1 MFKKTLIAAAVA
13 TLASSVAMAD
23 VSVSGQVKTY
33 FVTTDATSAGDDGKD
48 WAPVTDTA
56 IDFKASEDLGNGL
69 TAFAQITIDTDVDTD
84 TTATADAAVASTG
97 TIEKDSKLGL
107 KGGFG
112 TLVMGR
118 METLSEGA
126 VSSMMDDGGA
136 LESPLITGFDRYDAI
151 AYVSPTVNGLH
162 AAIAGTTNGD
172 AITTTDK
179 DGDGM
184 FQHIDFVVAYD
195 NGPLSVKVARADID
209 AADNSTANY
218 DVTTIA
224 ASYKIGALKVSAMN
238 VEKDFDDTTADLGDD
253 IYRLDYTMGNNSILL
268 GHRSHDAGT
277 GGTSNDL
284 TSLKLTHKLSARTA
298 AWVGVRDVESG
309 ADQTHFGMIHKF

>member
-33 FVTTDATSAGDDGKD
+33 FVTTDATSAGNDGKD

-56 IDFKASEDLGNGL
+56 IDFKASEDLGNGMSV
-69 TAFAQITIDTDVDTD
+69 FAQISLDTDAINASTTD
-84 TTATADAAVASTG
+84 TTTNQSS
-97 TIEKDSKLGL
+97 EKDSKLGL

-136 LESPLITGFDRYDAI
+136 LESPLITGFARYDAI

-172 AITTTDK
+172 AITTDDK

-209 AADNSTANY
+209 AAANSTANY

-268 GHRSHDAGT
+268 GHRSNDAGT
-277 GGTSNDL
+277 GVTSNDL

>member
-33 FVTTDATSAGDDGKD
+33 FVTTDATSAGNNGKD

-56 IDFKASEDLGNGL
+56 IDFKASEDLGNGMSV
-69 TAFAQITIDTDVDTD
+69 FAQISLDTDAINASTTD
-84 TTATADAAVASTG
+84 TTTNQSS
-97 TIEKDSKLGL
+97 EKDSKLGL

-136 LESPLITGFDRYDAI
+136 LESPLITGFARYDAI

-209 AADNSTANY
+209 AANNSTANY

-268 GHRSHDAGT
+268 GHRSNDAGT

>member
-33 FVTTDATSAGDDGKD
+33 FVTTDATSAGNNGKD

-56 IDFKASEDLGNGL
+56 IDFKASEDLGNGMSV
-69 TAFAQITIDTDVDTD
+69 FAQISLDTDAINASTTD
-84 TTATADAAVASTG
+84 TTTNQSS
-97 TIEKDSKLGL
+97 EKDSKLGL

-209 AADNSTANY
+209 AANNSTANY

-253 IYRLDYTMGNNSILL
+253 IYRLDYTIGNNSILL
-268 GHRSHDAGT
+268 GHRSNDAGT

>member
-13 TLASSVAMAD
+13 TMASSVAMAD

-33 FVTTDATSAGDDGKD
+33 FVTTDATSAGNNGKD

-56 IDFKASEDLGNGL
+56 IDFKASEDLGNGMSV
-69 TAFAQITIDTDVDTD
+69 FAQISLDTDAINASTTD
-84 TTATADAAVASTG
+84 TTTNQSS
-97 TIEKDSKLGL
+97 EKDSKLGL

-136 LESPLITGFDRYDAI
+136 LESPLITGFARYDAI

-209 AADNSTANY
+209 AAANSTANY

-268 GHRSHDAGT
+268 GHRSNDAGT
-277 GGTSNDL
+277 GGTNNDL

>member
-33 FVTTDATSAGDDGKD
+33 FVTTDATSAGSNGKD

-56 IDFKASEDLGNGL
+56 IDFKASEDLGNGMSV
-69 TAFAQITIDTDVDTD
+69 FAQISLDTDAINASTTD
-84 TTATADAAVASTG
+84 TTTNQSS
-97 TIEKDSKLGL
+97 EKDSKLGL

>member
-33 FVTTDATSAGDDGKD
+33 FVTTDATSAGNDGKD

-56 IDFKASEDLGNGL
+56 IDFKASEDLGNGMSV
-69 TAFAQITIDTDVDTD
+69 FAQISLDTDAINASTTD
-84 TTATADAAVASTG
+84 TTTNQSS
-97 TIEKDSKLGL
+97 EKDSKLGL

-209 AADNSTANY
+209 AAANSTANY

>member
-13 TLASSVAMAD
+13 TMASSVAMAD

-33 FVTTDATSAGDDGKD
+33 FVTTDATSAGNDGKD

-56 IDFKASEDLGNGL
+56 IDFKASEDLGNGMSV
-69 TAFAQITIDTDVDTD
+69 FAQISLDTDAINASTTD
-84 TTATADAAVASTG
+84 TTTNQSS
-97 TIEKDSKLGL
+97 EKDSKLGL

-172 AITTTDK
+172 TITTTDK

-209 AADNSTANY
+209 AANNSTANY

-268 GHRSHDAGT
+268 GHRSNDAGT

>member
-33 FVTTDATSAGDDGKD
+33 FVTTDATSAGNDGKD

-84 TTATADAAVASTG
+84 TTASASSAVASTG

-136 LESPLITGFDRYDAI
+136 LESSLITGFDRYDAI

-162 AAIAGTTNGD
+162 VAAAGSNDAAADMFTNKEVLAVYSNGALSVMASHVDVKDTQAMNSLYASYAIGD
-172 AITTTDK
+172 A
-179 DGDGM
+179 
-184 FQHIDFVVAYD
+184 
-195 NGPLSVKVARADID
+195 
-209 AADNSTANY
+209 
-218 DVTTIA
+218 
-224 ASYKIGALKVSAMN
+224 KISAMT
-238 VEKDFDDTTADLGDD
+238 VDTDYDLATETDLRD
-253 IYRLDYTMGNNSILL
+253 NIIRLDYTMGNNSLL
-268 GHRSHDAGT
+268 IINKDADAANADRT
-277 GGTSNDL
+277 AV
-284 TSLKLTHKLSARTA
+284 KLTHKFSKRTA
-298 AWVGVRDVESG
+298 AYVGVRNNDGTTEDETYV
-309 ADQTHFGMIHKF
+309 GMITKF

>member
-33 FVTTDATSAGDDGKD
+33 FVTTDATSAGNNGKD

-56 IDFKASEDLGNGL
+56 IDFKASEDLGNGMSV
-69 TAFAQITIDTDVDTD
+69 FAQISLDTDAINASTTD
-84 TTATADAAVASTG
+84 TTTNQSS
-97 TIEKDSKLGL
+97 EKDSKLGL

-136 LESPLITGFDRYDAI
+136 LESPLITGFARYDAI

-268 GHRSHDAGT
+268 GHRSNDAGT

>member
-13 TLASSVAMAD
+13 TLSSSVAMAD
-23 VSVSGQVKTY
+23 VSDSGQVKTY
-33 FVTTDATSAGDDGKD
+33 FVTTDATSAGNDGKD

-56 IDFKASEDLGNGL
+56 IDFKASEDLGNGMSV
-69 TAFAQITIDTDVDTD
+69 FAQISLDTDAINASTTD
-84 TTATADAAVASTG
+84 TTTNQSS
-97 TIEKDSKLGL
+97 EKDSKLGL

-136 LESPLITGFDRYDAI
+136 LESPLITGFARYDAI

-172 AITTTDK
+172 TITTTDK

-268 GHRSHDAGT
+268 GHRSNDAGT

>member
-33 FVTTDATSAGDDGKD
+33 FVTTDATSAGNDGKD

-56 IDFKASEDLGNGL
+56 IDFKASEDLGNGMSV
-69 TAFAQITIDTDVDTD
+69 FAQISLDTDAINASTTD
-84 TTATADAAVASTG
+84 TTTNQSS
-97 TIEKDSKLGL
+97 EKDSKLGL

-136 LESPLITGFDRYDAI
+136 LESPLITGFARYDAI

>member
-33 FVTTDATSAGDDGKD
+33 FVTTDATSAGNNGKD

-56 IDFKASEDLGNGL
+56 IDFKASEDLGNGMSV
-69 TAFAQITIDTDVDTD
+69 FAQISLDTDAINASTTD
-84 TTATADAAVASTG
+84 TTTNQSS
-97 TIEKDSKLGL
+97 EKDSKLGL

-268 GHRSHDAGT
+268 GHRSNDAGT

>member
-33 FVTTDATSAGDDGKD
+33 FVTTDATSAGNNGKD

-56 IDFKASEDLGNGL
+56 IDFKASEDLGNGMSV
-69 TAFAQITIDTDVDTD
+69 FAQISLDTDAINASTTD
-84 TTATADAAVASTG
+84 TTTNQSS
-97 TIEKDSKLGL
+97 EKDSKLGL

-136 LESPLITGFDRYDAI
+136 LESPLITGFARYDAI

-277 GGTSNDL
+277 GGTNNDL

>member
-33 FVTTDATSAGDDGKD
+33 FVTTDATSAGNDGKD

-56 IDFKASEDLGNGL
+56 IDFKASEDLGNGMSV
-69 TAFAQITIDTDVDTD
+69 FAQISLDTDAINASTTD
-84 TTATADAAVASTG
+84 TTTNQSS
-97 TIEKDSKLGL
+97 EKDSKLGL

-136 LESPLITGFDRYDAI
+136 LESPLITGFARYDAI

-172 AITTTDK
+172 AITTDDK

>member
-1 MFKKTLIAAAVA
+1 MFKKTLIAMSLAAV
-13 TLASSVAMAD
+13 TGSAMAD

-33 FVTTDATSAGDDGKD
+33 FVTTDATSAGGDGKD

-56 IDFKASEDLGNGL
+56 IDFKASEDLGNGMSV
-69 TAFAQITIDTDVDTD
+69 FAQISLDTDAINASTTD
-84 TTATADAAVASTG
+84 TTTNQSS
-97 TIEKDSKLGL
+97 EKDSKLGL

-136 LESPLITGFDRYDAI
+136 LESPLITGFARYDAI

-268 GHRSHDAGT
+268 GHRSNDAGT

>member
-13 TLASSVAMAD
+13 TVASTAAMAGD
-23 VSVSGQVKTY
+23 SSVSGQVKYTLAD
-33 FVTTDATSAGDDGKD
+33 TDGAATD
-48 WAPVTDTA
+48 WAASFDNSIT
-56 IDFKASEDLGNGL
+56 FKSTEDLGNGL

-84 TTATADAAVASTG
+84 TTATADTAVASTG

-136 LESPLITGFDRYDAI
+136 LESPLITGFARYDAI

-172 AITTTDK
+172 AITTDDK

-268 GHRSHDAGT
+268 GHRSNDAGT

>member
-56 IDFKASEDLGNGL
+56 IDFKASEDLGNGMSV
-69 TAFAQITIDTDVDTD
+69 FAQISLDTDAINASTTD
-84 TTATADAAVASTG
+84 TTTNQSS
-97 TIEKDSKLGL
+97 EKDSKLGL

-136 LESPLITGFDRYDAI
+136 LESPLITGFARYDAI

-172 AITTTDK
+172 AITTDDK

-209 AADNSTANY
+209 AANNGTANY

-268 GHRSHDAGT
+268 GHRSNDAGT

>member
-33 FVTTDATSAGDDGKD
+33 FVTTDATSAGNNGKD

-56 IDFKASEDLGNGL
+56 IDFKASEDLGNGMSV
-69 TAFAQITIDTDVDTD
+69 FAQISLDTDAINASTTD
-84 TTATADAAVASTG
+84 TTTNQSS
-97 TIEKDSKLGL
+97 EKDSKLGL

-136 LESPLITGFDRYDAI
+136 LESPLITGFARYDAI

-172 AITTTDK
+172 NITTTDK

-209 AADNSTANY
+209 ADANSTANY

-268 GHRSHDAGT
+268 GHRSNDAGT

>member
-33 FVTTDATSAGDDGKD
+33 FVTTDATSAGNDGKD

-56 IDFKASEDLGNGL
+56 IDFKASEDLGNGMSV
-69 TAFAQITIDTDVDTD
+69 FAQISLDTDAINASTTD
-84 TTATADAAVASTG
+84 TTTNQSS
-97 TIEKDSKLGL
+97 EKDSKLGL

-136 LESPLITGFDRYDAI
+136 LESPLITGFARYDAI

-268 GHRSHDAGT
+268 GHRSNDAGT
-277 GGTSNDL
+277 GGTNNDL